1 MVGIHVILTADTL
14 ASLERRL
21 SRETLR
27 EFDARVLFQMS
38 GNDSSV
44 LLDSLAASKLGF
56 YRALVASEEQG
67 TLEKFRPYAPPDE
80 ALLQELTG
88 ALH

>member
-1 MVGIHVILTADTL
+1 MVGMHVVLTVDTL
-14 ASLERRL
+14 AGLERRL
-21 SRETLR
+21 GRDVLR

-38 GNDSSV
+38 GNDSSELV
-44 LLDSLAASKLGF
+44 DSLAASRLGF

-80 ALLQELTG
+80 VLLGELIPPK
-88 ALH
+88 